1 LGKEI
6 SKELIVKQFGQIEE
20 ANLNLG
26 DLTLFIGPQASGKS
40 IILQLFKLINDHA
53 EISRILK
60 MQGFDWKK
68 DLHKLLE
75 LYFGENMGSL
85 WSNKSSVSWQGQ
97 SVVMESLVKNNRSTE
112 KEKVFYIPAQRVMT
126 LDNGWPRSFNSF
138 RIGDPFV
145 VKNFS
150 EHLRLLMETGLGGK
164 GGSIFPQD
172 GRMKQILRS
181 HLDQAI
187 FHGASV
193 VLDSSQLQRR
203 LVLKAGEQYLPYMTW
218 SAGQR
223 EFMPLLLGLYWL
235 MPPSSAPKKAEIEWV
250 VIEEPEMGLHP
261 QAILSLV
268 LIAME
273 LIWRGYR
280 VIISSHSPILPQ
292 ALWAIRSLQQLG
304 GKPEHLCSLFQVEK
318 SRQMA
323 RVFEDVLSKTFKTF
337 FFKFDDSQARVED
350 ISALDPGD
358 ENDDESDWG
367 GLTKFS
373 SRVSDLVSSLAGE
386 SV

>member
-20 ANLNLG
+20 ANLDLG

-68 DLHKLLE
+68 DLRKLLE

-112 KEKVFYIPAQRVMT
+112 KEKVFYIPAQRVIT

-150 EHLRLLMETGLGGK
+150 EHLRLLMEAGLGGK

-193 VLDSSQLQRR
+193 MLDSSQLQRR

-235 MPPSSAPKKAEIEWV
+235 MPPSAAPKKAEIEWV

-337 FFKFDDSQARVED
+337 FFKFDDNRVRVED
-350 ISALDPGD
+350 ISALDPWD

-367 GLTKFS
+367 GLTRFS